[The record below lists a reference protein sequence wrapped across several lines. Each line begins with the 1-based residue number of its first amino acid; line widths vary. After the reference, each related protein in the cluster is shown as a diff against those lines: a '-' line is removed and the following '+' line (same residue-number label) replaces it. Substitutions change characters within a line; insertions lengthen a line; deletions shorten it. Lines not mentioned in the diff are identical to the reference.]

1 MLNTKHLSFILYNL
15 KDKLIIMII
24 NLKSETELSG
34 FYIVYEGSTNL
45 EKPGWRGL
53 SHLGEHLVCKSFDH
67 LQEDFDRD
75 SIDWNAYTSSNE
87 IVFYM
92 TGLDEKVNKWKGE
105 FVKLLGQFNI
115 TKEQFENERKI
126 VLEEYMDSFNDQT
139 QSHMLNL
146 SRKLFNDYD
155 PIGLKEDLEN
165 LKFMDFINFWELQ
178 YAKPTKIINVSKN
191 KKYKNNT
198 IEFAERT
205 IVKSTQFGNYDT
217 TLELNNEFKDKTSIA
232 ILSPIIEEDFAY
244 VHFINAMLSL
254 GLKSPLY
261 QEIREKKGLVYYV
274 HCYQSRMNNQGI
286 NTISTL
292 TSNKNFDEVLEA
304 TKLVI
309 NNPDKYLTKERF
321 DLVKDYYK
329 VRMQKDEIL
338 RYKNVNQWI
347 NPSGWSVYEIL
358 DKVNLKKIREVYDKY
373 YDFDKFHISSDKKEF
388 KTKNK

>member
-1 MLNTKHLSFILYNL
+1 
-15 KDKLIIMII
+15 MII

-45 EKPGWRGL
+45 EKKGWYGI
-53 SHLGEHLVCKSFDH
+53 SHLMEHLMCKNFDH

-105 FVKLLGQFNI
+105 FMNLLGQFNV
-115 TKEQFENERKI
+115 TKEQFENERNI

-146 SRKLFNDYD
+146 SRKIFGDYD

-165 LKFMDFINFWELQ
+165 LKFMDCLNFFELQ
-178 YAKPTKIINVSKN
+178 YSKPTKIINVSKN

-205 IVKSTQFGNYDT
+205 IVKSTEFGNYDT

-292 TSNKNFDEVLEA
+292 TSNKNFDEVLKA

-321 DLVKDYYK
+321 NLVKDYYK

-347 NPSGWSVYEIL
+347 NPEGWSVYDII
-358 DKVNLKKIREVYDKY
+358 DTVKLKKIREVYDKY
-373 YDFDKFHISSDKKEF
+373 YDFDKFYISSDKKEF
-388 KTKNK
+388 KTKTKKK